1 MGGGEPMTNEE
12 LLQAYRNDPSDTD
25 TLHQLFVQNEG
36 LIRKTASEVAH
47 IYNAK
52 QNDQMEDLI
61 SEGNLAL
68 LEVVVGNSY
77 DPTKGKLMTY
87 ALTFIRGA
95 MCRWLEKNLGTM
107 EVSKH
112 QMEKIRRVQQMYYE
126 YNYDATTIAQ
136 EMKLSLE
143 ETAQLLLYNT
153 HPISLDD
160 LKAALECT
168 EENFA
173 NGNAS
178 LMPTAENVEHTV
190 MNEIWLS
197 LLPEVF
203 NSLKIKERYI
213 LGHYYGLYDYE
224 KKLPEE
230 LGLELEL
237 TMDGVYKARDAALR
251 RLKQQYYG
259 TPLHI
264 WRRAYVD
271 TKLVALKGSNF
282 AQKTG

>member
-1 MGGGEPMTNEE
+1 MTNEE
-12 LLQAYRNDPSDTD
+12 LLQKYRYNPSDTD

-36 LIRKTASEVAH
+36 LIRKTASEVANL
-47 IYNAK
+47 YSAK
-52 QNDQMEDLI
+52 KNDQLQDLI
-61 SEGNLAL
+61 SEGKLAL

-77 DPTKGKLMTY
+77 DPAKGKLMTY
-87 ALTFIRGA
+87 ALPFIKGS

-107 EVSKH
+107 SVSKH

-126 YNYDATTIAQ
+126 YNYDTATIAQ
-136 EMKLSLE
+136 ELKLSPE

-160 LKAALECT
+160 LNAALAYA
-168 EENFA
+168 EERSEND
-173 NGNAS
+173 NAA
-178 LMPTAENVEHTV
+178 LMPAAENVEHIV
-190 MNEIWLS
+190 MNNIWLS

-203 NSLKIKERYI
+203 NSLKVKDRYI

-224 KKLPEE
+224 KRPPEQ

-237 TMDGVYKARDAALR
+237 TVDGVYKARDAALR
-251 RLKQQYYG
+251 RLKQLYRG

-264 WRRAYVD
+264 WRRAYID
-271 TKLVALKGSNF
+271 TKLA
-282 AQKTG
+282 AQKGL

>member
-1 MGGGEPMTNEE
+1 MTNEE
-12 LLQAYRNDPSDTD
+12 LIQTYRNDPSNTD
-25 TLHQLFVQNEG
+25 ALHQLFIQNEG
-36 LIRKTASEVAH
+36 LIRKTASEVAI
-47 IYNAK
+47 IYSTK
-52 QNDQMEDLI
+52 QNEQIEDLI

-68 LEVVVGNSY
+68 LEVIVGNSY
-77 DPTKGKLMTY
+77 DPAKGKLMTY
-87 ALTFIRGA
+87 ALPFIKGA

-107 EVSKH
+107 AVSKH

-126 YNYDATTIAQ
+126 YNYDAGTIARDL
-136 EMKLSLE
+136 KISPE

-160 LKAALECT
+160 LNAALAYAEDNS
-168 EENFA
+168 ENDNVTLVPA
-173 NGNAS
+173 
-178 LMPTAENVEHTV
+178 AENVEHIV

-203 NSLKIKERYI
+203 NGLKVKDRYI
-213 LGHYYGLYDYE
+213 LGHYYGLYDYGKKPPE
-224 KKLPEE
+224 K

-237 TMDGVYKARDAALR
+237 TVDGVYKARDAALR
-251 RLKQQYYG
+251 RLKQLYHG

-271 TKLVALKGSNF
+271 TKLA
-282 AQKTG
+282 AQQGL

>member
-12 LLQAYRNDPSDTD
+12 LIQTYRNDPSNTD
-25 TLHQLFVQNEG
+25 TLRQLFIQNEG
-36 LIRKTASEVAH
+36 LIRKTASEIASL
-47 IYNAK
+47 YSAK

-68 LEVVVGNSY
+68 LEVIVGNSY
-77 DPTKGKLMTY
+77 DPAKGKLMTY
-87 ALTFIRGA
+87 ALPFIRGA

-107 EVSKH
+107 AVSKH

-126 YNYDATTIAQ
+126 YNYDAGTIARDL
-136 EMKLSLE
+136 KISPE

-160 LKAALECT
+160 MKAALEYA
-168 EENFA
+168 EENSA
-173 NGNAS
+173 NNSVS
-178 LMPTAENVEHTV
+178 LMPMAENVEHTV
-190 MNEIWLS
+190 MNAIWLS
-197 LLPEVF
+197 LLPDLF
-203 NSLKIKERYI
+203 NSLKVKDRYI

-224 KKLPEE
+224 KKPPEQ

-237 TMDGVYKARDAALR
+237 TVDGVYKARNAALR
-251 RLKQQYYG
+251 RLKQLYYG

-264 WRRAYVD
+264 WRRAYID
-271 TKLVALKGSNF
+271 TKLA
-282 AQKTG
+282 AQKGC

>member
-12 LLQAYRNDPSDTD
+12 LIQIYRDDPSNTD

-36 LIRKTASEVAH
+36 LIRKTAREVALV
-47 IYNAK
+47 YSAK
-52 QNDQMEDLI
+52 QNEQVEDLI

-68 LEVVVGNSY
+68 LEVIVGDSY
-77 DPTKGKLMTY
+77 DPAKGKLMTY
-87 ALTFIRGA
+87 ALPFIRGA

-107 EVSKH
+107 AVSKH

-126 YNYDATTIAQ
+126 YNYDAATIAR
-136 EMKLSLE
+136 ELKISPE

-160 LKAALECT
+160 LNAALAYAEDNSET
-168 EENFA
+168 DNV
-173 NGNAS
+173 S
-178 LMPTAENVEHTV
+178 LIPAAENVEHIV

-203 NSLKIKERYI
+203 NSLKAKDRYI

-224 KKLPEE
+224 KKPPEE

-237 TMDGVYKARDAALR
+237 TVDGVYKARDAALR
-251 RLKQQYYG
+251 RLKELYHG

-271 TKLVALKGSNF
+271 TKLASQKGH
-282 AQKTG
+282 

>member
-1 MGGGEPMTNEE
+1 MTNEE
-12 LLQAYRNDPSDTD
+12 LIQKYRNNPSDTD
-25 TLHQLFVQNEG
+25 ALHQLFAQNEG
-36 LIRKTASEVAH
+36 LIRKTASEVANL
-47 IYNAK
+47 YSAK
-52 QNDQMEDLI
+52 QNDQLQDLI

-77 DPTKGKLMTY
+77 DPAKGKLMTY
-87 ALTFIRGA
+87 ALPFIRGA

-107 EVSKH
+107 AVSKH
-112 QMEKIRRVQQMYYE
+112 QMEKIRRAQQMYYE
-126 YNYDATTIAQ
+126 YNYDAATIAR
-136 EMKLSLE
+136 ELKISPE

-160 LKAALECT
+160 LKAALEHA
-168 EENFA
+168 EERSEKNDA
-173 NGNAS
+173 L
-178 LMPTAENVEHTV
+178 LMPAAENVEHIV

-203 NSLKIKERYI
+203 NSLKIKDRYI

-224 KKLPEE
+224 KKSPEQ

-237 TMDGVYKARDAALR
+237 TVDGVYKARDAALR
-251 RLKQQYYG
+251 RLKQLYHG

-271 TKLVALKGSNF
+271 TKLATQRG
-282 AQKTG
+282 

>member
-12 LLQAYRNDPSDTD
+12 LIQIYRNDPSDTE
-25 TLHQLFVQNEG
+25 TLHQLFAQNEG
-36 LIRKTASEVAH
+36 LIRKTASEVANL
-47 IYNAK
+47 YSAK
-52 QNDQMEDLI
+52 KNDQLQDLI

-77 DPTKGKLMTY
+77 DPAKGKLMTY
-87 ALTFIRGA
+87 ALPFIRGT

-107 EVSKH
+107 AVSKH
-112 QMEKIRRVQQMYYE
+112 QMEKTRRVQQMYYE
-126 YNYDATTIAQ
+126 YNYDAATIAQ
-136 EMKLSLE
+136 ELKISLE

-160 LKAALECT
+160 LKAVSEYA
-168 EENFA
+168 EETSEKNDL
-173 NGNAS
+173 S
-178 LMPTAENVEHTV
+178 LMPAAESVEYAV

-203 NSLKIKERYI
+203 NSLKVKDRYI
-213 LGHYYGLYDYE
+213 LGHYYGLYDYD
-224 KKLPEE
+224 KKPPEQ

-237 TMDGVYKARDAALR
+237 TVDGVYKARDAALR
-251 RLKQQYYG
+251 RLKQLYHG

-264 WRRAYVD
+264 WRRAYID
-271 TKLVALKGSNF
+271 TKITANKGL
-282 AQKTG
+282 

>member
-1 MGGGEPMTNEE
+1 MMNEE
-12 LLQAYRNDPSDTD
+12 LIQTYRNDPSNTD
-25 TLHQLFVQNEG
+25 ALHQLFIQNEG

-47 IYNAK
+47 IYSAK
-52 QNDQMEDLI
+52 QNDQIEDLI
-61 SEGNLAL
+61 SEGNLTM
-68 LEVVVGNSY
+68 LEVIVGNSY
-77 DPTKGKLMTY
+77 DPAKGKLMTY
-87 ALTFIRGA
+87 ALPFIKGA

-107 EVSKH
+107 AVSKH

-126 YNYDATTIAQ
+126 YNYDAGTIARDL
-136 EMKLSLE
+136 KISPE

-160 LKAALECT
+160 LKAALAYAEDNS
-168 EENFA
+168 ENDNVTLVPA
-173 NGNAS
+173 
-178 LMPTAENVEHTV
+178 AENVEHIV

-203 NSLKIKERYI
+203 NSLKVKDRYI

-224 KKLPEE
+224 KKPPEQ

-237 TMDGVYKARDAALR
+237 TVDGVYKARDAALR
-251 RLKQQYYG
+251 RLKQLYYG

-271 TKLVALKGSNF
+271 TKLVALKGSN
-282 AQKTG
+282 